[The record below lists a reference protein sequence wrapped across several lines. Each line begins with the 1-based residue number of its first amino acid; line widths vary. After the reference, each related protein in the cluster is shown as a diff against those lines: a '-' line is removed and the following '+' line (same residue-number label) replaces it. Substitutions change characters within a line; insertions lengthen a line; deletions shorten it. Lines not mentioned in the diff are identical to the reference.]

1 MQWGGVESAAIP
13 AGRGRVLGG
22 GGRDLF
28 SQIGWSQVMGSPKF
42 QLGADVFDVAGMHST
57 GEKVVGLAL
66 LERGQCSLWQVG
78 PESEQ

>member
-1 MQWGGVESAAIP
+1 MQWGGVESAAIL
-13 AGRGRVLGG
+13 AGHGRVLG

-28 SQIGWSQVMGSPKF
+28 SQIGWSQVMGS
-42 QLGADVFDVAGMHST
+42 QLGADVFDVAGMRST

-66 LERGQCSLWQVG
+66 LERGQCPLWQVG